1 MCCGVLLVYL
11 YQQVVT
17 YLAHHLV
24 LSHDA
29 HIYFNLL
36 KPKIS
41 FLNHFHSSHPQYP
54 LMFYLNQMIINLTL
68 LLLKNTWQ
76 KYYDYDPNFIC
87 DAKSNINSAKI
98 VNLVL

>member
-41 FLNHFHSSHPQYP
+41 FLNHFHSSHPQNP

-76 KYYDYDPNFIC
+76 NIMIMILILYVMQNLISIVQ
-87 DAKSNINSAKI
+87 KS
-98 VNLVL
+98 

>member
-24 LSHDA
+24 LSRDA

-41 FLNHFHSSHPQYP
+41 FLNHLHSSHPQYP
-54 LMFYLNQMIINLTL
+54 LMFYLKQMIINVT
-68 LLLKNTWQ
+68 TTQ
-76 KYYDYDPNFIC
+76 KYF
-87 DAKSNINSAKI
+87 AKI
-98 VNLVL
+98 L